1 MIGTVVKISL
11 LRLWN
16 TKSELAL
23 IFIVPVL
30 FFSIFALIFSRGVG
44 RKPGQIRVSIVC
56 DDESQP
62 GKLLAQALSEREE
75 LRTVT
80 GIGSTAEGW
89 PIGRLSKTVIS
100 RHGAEVVVYIPPT
113 FTEHTRNGG
122 KPEVQILHEGTN
134 PISAQ
139 IIEAALAQTMITQ
152 QVDLLAAIANPQLDQ
167 TGAGSLQDF
176 RQTPPVQFASGSNTL
191 AGSVQLATAASGLP
205 NGQPLPTFQ
214 FEKENIFASN
224 KHNPKIAMYAA
235 GIAVMFLLFS
245 ASGAGASLL
254 EEKEAGTLDRLLS
267 SHLTLTDLLIGKWL
281 YMAGLGFVQI
291 TTMFVWGQLVFDVD
305 LWGHLPGFFA
315 MAGATTCASA
325 SFALLL
331 ATLCRSRQQLNG
343 VALVLV
349 LGMSALG
356 GSMIPRYIMS
366 ESMQQMGRFT
376 FNGWAI
382 DGFKKI
388 FWYDLPLSAIQ
399 TEIGVLLFITVLFG
413 TLANMLVRRW
423 SLS

>member
-44 RKPGQIRVSIVC
+44 RKPGQIRVSIIC
-56 DDESQP
+56 DDMKQP
-62 GKLLAQALSEREE
+62 GKLLAQSLSKRKE

-80 GIGSTAEGW
+80 GIGSTDKGW

-100 RHGAEVVVYIPPT
+100 QHGAEVVVYIPPT

-139 IIEAALAQTMITQ
+139 IVEAALAQTMITQ
-152 QVDLLAAIANPQLDQ
+152 QVDLLAAITKPQLDQ
-167 TGAGSLQDF
+167 TDSGSRQDF
-176 RQTPPVQFASGSNTL
+176 RQPSVQFASGTIAS
-191 AGSVQLATAASGLP
+191 AGSVQPATAPSGVP

-281 YMAGLGFVQI
+281 YVAGLGFVQI

-305 LWGHLPGFFA
+305 LWGHLPGYFA
-315 MAGATTCASA
+315 MAVATTCASA

-343 VALVLV
+343 VALVLI

-399 TEIGVLLFITVLFG
+399 TEICVLIFITVLFG
-413 TLANMLVRRW
+413 TLANMLIRRW
-423 SLS
+423 SLN